1 MSANQKPDY
10 RAAPVTQ
17 RDGSKLANSNCR
29 MASISTGL
37 DFDTLGK
44 KKSTGARMR
53 TFTTDQDGGTDS
65 GDAKQAWAKGYA
77 ENLDIQDGK
86 TWADVLADL
95 RQFRYVH
102 IDVWHR
108 TVGGPCLSGTG
119 AYGHTM
125 VIAPDCVNN
134 EWLVSDPWCNPPR
147 WTRVSEAKLKAGAE
161 EWGRRVYGAATSG
174 PGASNDPSPEV
185 LRHIVRRLMSRYHP
199 GDDGEEDPTED
210 PGDTGGVQRVMYT
223 ASTAHAPATTPT
235 PPTGGTDMGIVYR
248 PERWKVA
255 EGTPFYASPGGAKVG
270 QFSKAMT
277 VTSLGPALDPADSD
291 GIDYSYRAVLVVSG
305 AVTNASERKVVWIA
319 RPTGD
324 PVVVPAEWKDGTWA
338 LLNDPSGVYP
348 CPPGTDCSDAVVQA
362 VNVRDGQWREWA
374 LEGSPGQRVR
384 SRMDD
389 GGETKET

>member
-1 MSANQKPDY
+1 
-10 RAAPVTQ
+10 
-17 RDGSKLANSNCR
+17 
-29 MASISTGL
+29 
-37 DFDTLGK
+37 
-44 KKSTGARMR
+44 
-53 TFTTDQDGGTDS
+53 
-65 GDAKQAWAKGYA
+65 
-77 ENLDIQDGK
+77 
-86 TWADVLADL
+86 
-95 RQFRYVH
+95 
-102 IDVWHR
+102 
-108 TVGGPCLSGTG
+108 
-119 AYGHTM
+119 
-125 VIAPDCVNN
+125 
-134 EWLVSDPWCNPPR
+134 
-147 WTRVSEAKLKAGAE
+147 
-161 EWGRRVYGAATSG
+161 
-174 PGASNDPSPEV
+174 V
-185 LRHIVRRLMSRYHP
+185 LRHIVKRLMSRYHP

-223 ASTAHAPATTPT
+223 ASTAHAPAPTPT

-319 RPTGD
+319 RPAGD
-324 PVVVPAEWKDGTWA
+324 PEPAPAEWKDGTWS

-389 GGETKET
+389 EPDSEK